1 MSSALALYRT
11 LATLAEPAC
20 RILLHRR
27 ARLGREDAAR
37 IGERL
42 GQPGLSRPVGHL
54 VWFHAASV
62 GEATSVLP
70 LVKALVHRS
79 PASSVLLTTV
89 TRTAAAILEERLPAG
104 AVHQYVPIDSPGAV
118 RRFLSHWR
126 PSLAIWVE
134 SEFWPTL
141 LTETR
146 RRGIPTIL
154 LNGRISQKSFRRW
167 SMAPK
172 AAAALLG
179 DFALC
184 LAADGHERRRLALL
198 GAHAKNVGNLK
209 DAAEPLP
216 VRSRDLQALRVSINS
231 RPAWIAASTHV
242 TEENSI
248 ATLHSQLTARHP
260 RLLTI
265 IAPRHPERAP
275 QLIQELETMGLRVAC
290 RTVSGHPSGDTDI
303 FLVDTLGELGLF
315 FRAVPIAFVGG
326 SLVPHGGHNLMEPAR
341 LGCAVLHGPHMQ
353 NFLEQAE
360 AFAAEKAAL
369 TVGSPADLAVEVDR
383 LLNDRAECEA
393 LAEAGRRLAA
403 ARAAAG
409 AAILAELDPFLTS
422 LAAADRHVC

>member
-1 MSSALALYRT
+1 
-11 LATLAEPAC
+11 
-20 RILLHRR
+20 
-27 ARLGREDAAR
+27 
-37 IGERL
+37 
-42 GQPGLSRPVGHL
+42 
-54 VWFHAASV
+54 
-62 GEATSVLP
+62 
-70 LVKALVHRS
+70 
-79 PASSVLLTTV
+79 
-89 TRTAAAILEERLPAG
+89 
-104 AVHQYVPIDSPGAV
+104 
-118 RRFLSHWR
+118 
-126 PSLAIWVE
+126 
-134 SEFWPTL
+134 
-141 LTETR
+141 
-146 RRGIPTIL
+146 
-154 LNGRISQKSFRRW
+154 
-167 SMAPK
+167 MAPK

-290 RTVSGHPSGDTDI
+290 RTVSGHPCEDTDI

>member
-1 MSSALALYRT
+1 MSGALTLYRA

-42 GQPGLSRPVGHL
+42 GKPSESRPEGCL

-62 GEATSVLP
+62 GEATAILPIVEALVASSPPLSVL
-70 LVKALVHRS
+70 V
-79 PASSVLLTTV
+79 TTV

-104 AVHQYVPIDSPGAV
+104 ALHQYVPIDTPVAV

-126 PSLAIWVE
+126 PNLAIWLE
-134 SEFWPTL
+134 SELWPTL

-146 RRGIPTIL
+146 GTGVPTVL
-154 LNGRISQKSFRRW
+154 LNGRMSQKSFRRW
-167 SMAPK
+167 SVVPK

-179 DFALC
+179 DFSLC
-184 LAADGHERRRLALL
+184 LAADRHEARRLALL
-198 GAHAKNVGNLK
+198 GAHAKSVGNLK

-216 VRSRDLQALRVSINS
+216 VRSKNLQALQVAIGS
-231 RPAWIAASTHV
+231 RPAWIAASTHAV
-242 TEENSI
+242 EEKSI
-248 ATLHSQLTARHP
+248 AAVHLRLAARHS

-265 IAPRHPERAP
+265 IAPRHPERASH
-275 QLIQELETMGLRVAC
+275 LVQELEMMGLRVAC
-290 RTVSGHPSGDTDI
+290 RTVRGYPSDDLDI
-303 FLVDTLGELGLF
+303 LLVDTLGELGLF
-315 FRAVPIAFVGG
+315 FRAAPIAFVGG
-326 SLVPHGGHNLMEPAR
+326 SLVPHGGHNLLEPAR
-341 LGCAVLHGPHMQ
+341 LGCAVLHGPYMQ

-369 TVGSPADLAVEVDR
+369 MVETAADLAIEVDR
-383 LLNDRAECEA
+383 LLDDRRKCEA
-393 LAEAGRRLAA
+393 LAEAGQRLAA
-403 ARAAAG
+403 ARAGAG

-422 LAAADRHVC
+422 LAAAGRHVP